1 MGRAIAM
8 NPESSQSRR
17 LGGNRG
23 VPVTSCLMLG
33 IGVTI
38 VLVAVVSGLWIW
50 QQESQS
56 DYAIEALRAEL
67 GALREEHE
75 ATQARFITMQNRLVS
90 LEATPCEQGAESAAE
105 AATEPEQV
113 ALMQVL
119 ANSGL
124 AEMQIRVADLE
135 VELDDLVARM
145 ETAVPGIPAEDEAAQ
160 TLPQEV
166 HLSVAR
172 QRQGHNLSCE
182 SSAASMAAQY
192 HGVPLSESEVL
203 AALPL
208 NDNPHLGFRGNVDG
222 PTGGIEDY
230 GVYAGPILELLNDRG
245 LRALPVEDGLEG
257 IKAAVARGNP
267 VIAWVTYNCQ
277 RHTPTTTS
285 IGGQKVTLV
294 PFQHVV
300 VVTGYNSEGLWAND
314 PWDGQ
319 EDFYSLA
326 DLERAM
332 SYFGD
337 MAIEVAGRQ

>member
-1 MGRAIAM
+1 M
-8 NPESSQSRR
+8 NPEPSQSRR

-23 VPVTSCLMLG
+23 VPVTSCLVLG
-33 IGVTI
+33 IGAMV
-38 VLVAVVSGLWIW
+38 VLVAVVSGLRIW
-50 QQESQS
+50 QQQSQS

-75 ATQARFITMQNRLVS
+75 ATKARSITMQNRLAS
-90 LEATPCEQGAESAAE
+90 LETRSGSAAE
-105 AATEPEQV
+105 VAGEPEQV
-113 ALMQVL
+113 TLLQASLV
-119 ANSGL
+119 
-124 AEMQIRVADLE
+124 EMQIRVGDLQA
-135 VELDDLVARM
+135 ELNGLAARM
-145 ETAVPGIPAEDEAAQ
+145 ETAVPGIAAGDEAAQ

-208 NDNPHLGFRGNVDG
+208 NDNPHLGFRGDVDG
-222 PTGGIEDY
+222 PTGGTQDY

-245 LRALPVEDGLEG
+245 LYALPVEGGLEG
-257 IKAAVARGNP
+257 VKAAVARGNP
-267 VIAWVTYNCQ
+267 VIAWVTYNCRPQ
-277 RHTPTTTS
+277 TPTTTS
-285 IGGQKVTLV
+285 IDGQEVTLV

-337 MAIEVAGRQ
+337 MAIEVAGRH